1 MCHQCNYP
9 KLLDRAGLSST
20 PNRLKVL
27 EVIGTN
33 TSPVSAGE
41 IFATL
46 KRKTTVN
53 RVTVYRILD
62 LLVTNGIVDRISGG
76 GRSFF
81 YGLAPNEYHQP
92 HPHFYCKACGNIECL
107 NPQSLVLDTST
118 LQRTYPGM
126 IENVEIRVDGVCK
139 NCMRG
144 EPAATSAENRERSR

>member
-9 KLLDRAGLSST
+9 VLLKQAGLAST
-20 PNRLKVL
+20 SNRLKVL

-41 IFATL
+41 IYFAL
-46 KRKTTVN
+46 KRKIAIN

-62 LLVTNGIVDRISGG
+62 LLVDRGIVDRISGG
-76 GRSFF
+76 GRAFF
-81 YGLAPNEYHQP
+81 YGLAPNENHQP
-92 HPHFYCKACGNIECL
+92 HSHFYCKTCGNIECL
-107 NPQSLVLDTST
+107 NPESLVLDAST

-139 NCMRG
+139 NCMRS
-144 EPAATSAENRERSR
+144 EQATPPKEKKNSVR